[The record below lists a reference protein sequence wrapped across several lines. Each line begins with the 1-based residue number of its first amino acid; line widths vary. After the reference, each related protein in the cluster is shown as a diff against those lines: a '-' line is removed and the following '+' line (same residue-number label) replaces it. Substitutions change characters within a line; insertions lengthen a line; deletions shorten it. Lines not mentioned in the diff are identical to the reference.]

1 MRTFFEK
8 LKIKWGIRSHLQLAL
23 ILIVFS
29 LAGSTAVAM
38 KKVYFNILGIDET
51 THFALRTIAYIAF
64 LFPSYQLLLL
74 GYGFLLGQFRFFW
87 EKEKKLFELIFQR
100 GRKRS

>member
-1 MRTFFEK
+1 MRTFFDR
-8 LKIKWGIRSHLQLAL
+8 LKIKWGIRSHLQIVL

-38 KKVYFNILGIDET
+38 KKVYFGLLGIDET
-51 THFALRTIAYIAF
+51 TSFVIRTIAYIAF

-74 GYGFLLGQFRFFW
+74 GYGFLFGQFRFFW
-87 EKEKKLFELIFQR
+87 EKEKKLFRAIFR
-100 GRKRS
+100 RKRNA